1 MNKISLVVYGIGE
14 VKTGKSDLAMRG
26 FSGDGSDTLMIDA
39 TPAAHARIAAMRVYG
54 DKFDDRYYHIKED
67 AERIL
72 EIIEENEDVPTIC
85 IDESKNLRD
94 AFANPLLDAINE
106 ERAMKKPVQKP
117 IKTIYPVTRWA
128 DVYKDVDSMF
138 RDYDGVHNFIITAG
152 LKDKRG
158 FDKDSKTS
166 YVTGKK
172 EGEGLKTL
180 KTVCDIGLHVS
191 IDVGMK
197 KRKRIIKVLIN
208 RLLDAGGEEW
218 VDEITGLKDLM
229 DRIIDGGRYKREW
242 FLV

>member
-1 MNKISLVVYGIGE
+1 MNKLSLIVYGIGE
-14 VKTGKSDLAMRG
+14 VKVGKSDLAMRG
-26 FSGDGSDTLMIDA
+26 FSGTGEDTLMIDV

-54 DKFDDRYYHIKED
+54 DKFDDRYFHIEED
-67 AERIL
+67 AKEIL
-72 EIIEENEDVPTIC
+72 RIIEEHEGVPTIC

-94 AFANPLLDAINE
+94 AFAKPVLEAINQ

-138 RDYDGVHNFIITAG
+138 RKYEGLHNFVITAG

-158 FDKDSKTS
+158 FDKESKTS

-191 IDVGMK
+191 ISEK
-197 KRKRIIKVLIN
+197 PRKRTIKVLIN

-218 VDEITGLKDLM
+218 IEEITGLKDLM
-229 DRIIDGGRYKREW
+229 DRIVEDGRYKREW